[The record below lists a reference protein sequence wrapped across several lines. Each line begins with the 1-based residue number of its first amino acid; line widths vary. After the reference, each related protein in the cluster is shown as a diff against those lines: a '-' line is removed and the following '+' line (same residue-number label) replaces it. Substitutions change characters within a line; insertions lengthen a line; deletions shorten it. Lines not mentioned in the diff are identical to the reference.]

1 MYYVTLS
8 ACGNI
13 DHCENP
19 FDNIVNGKRINQY
32 IVECNN
38 IEECILAVNKYIKEN
53 FLGSGNWTGGQ
64 VFKDGEQV
72 GYISY
77 NRRYWS
83 KGSEYYKNTQ
93 Q

>member
-13 DHCENP
+13 DHGENP
-19 FDNIVNGKRINQY
+19 YINVVNGARIKANR
-32 IVECNN
+32 VACES
-38 IEECILAVNKYIKEN
+38 IEECQKAVCKYIDDN
-53 FLGSGNWTGGQ
+53 LLGGGNWTGGR

-77 NRRYWS
+77 NGRYWD
-83 KGSEYYKNTQ
+83 KESEYYR
-93 Q
+93 